1 MESKKKFI
9 KRLAKYYYL
18 AFVHIF
24 ALIGFVLMAVF
35 LAVNLKLTNTKGSL
49 DEYSEAF
56 NENAMVFEDINQ
68 VIASQSG
75 KTDDLDTS
83 LESINKLRE
92 QEIVA
97 LCRLKTVS
105 DFSKSDARKILSAP
119 KIMHRRMILAFESKM
134 SNHEIFLDNVEKCQ
148 SNFDNK
154 LSYEFIKNTTEGA
167 QDNSIYEWANEKYWQ
182 DVKTS
187 ITKDQEK
194 IKEVA
199 QKVGIEPRQIVSSLM
214 VEQLRLF
221 YSQRELYKKF
231 FEPLKILANSYQIS
245 LGVMSIKEETAI
257 RIEKNLKDRSSI
269 YYLGE
274 EYEHMLDYK
283 KNEPEDARFKRL
295 TASDHYWN
303 YLYGALYL
311 KQFLVGWDRS
321 GYNINDRPEILATL
335 FNVGFPQSKPNG
347 TPKVGGSTVVI
358 NNKKYT
364 FGRLAYEFYYS
375 GQMMDIFGYG
385 N

>member
-1 MESKKKFI
+1 
-9 KRLAKYYYL
+9 
-18 AFVHIF
+18 
-24 ALIGFVLMAVF
+24 MAVF

-49 DEYSEAF
+49 DEYSDAF
-56 NENAMVFEDINQ
+56 NDNAMVFEDLNQ

-257 RIEKNLKDRSSI
+257 RIEKNLKDKSSI

-274 EYEHMLDYK
+274 EYEHMLDYR
-283 KNEPEDARFKRL
+283 KNEPEDAILSSLKSCIL
-295 TASDHYWN
+295 N
-303 YLYGALYL
+303 ALRVSGNFSS
-311 KQFLVGWDRS
+311 KQKTRS
-321 GYNINDRPEILATL
+321 EL
-335 FNVGFPQSKPNG
+335 
-347 TPKVGGSTVVI
+347 
-358 NNKKYT
+358 
-364 FGRLAYEFYYS
+364 
-375 GQMMDIFGYG
+375 
-385 N
+385 